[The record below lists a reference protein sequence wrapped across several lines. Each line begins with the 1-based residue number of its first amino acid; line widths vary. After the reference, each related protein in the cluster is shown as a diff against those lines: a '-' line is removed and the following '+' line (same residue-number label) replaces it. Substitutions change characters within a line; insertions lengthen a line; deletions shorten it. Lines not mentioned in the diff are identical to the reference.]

1 MSTLTS
7 SPPRTGRDGA
17 ADERERRRPADRS
30 RRRRP
35 SVGRRLATA
44 GLLAALG
51 VSLLLS
57 ALFVF
62 FRDLGHIWEI
72 LSLVLFYGS
81 AVVFPFARIPA
92 SLRDVAG
99 LNPIAQIV
107 QDVRHTVVNPGNTK
121 IPSMATA
128 IGPLEIVPI
137 LITIAILIIGFAV
150 FNRLTPK
157 FAENL

>member
-1 MSTLTS
+1 M
-7 SPPRTGRDGA
+7 
-17 ADERERRRPADRS
+17 
-30 RRRRP
+30 
-35 SVGRRLATA
+35 
-44 GLLAALG
+44 LG

-81 AVVFPFARIPA
+81 AVVFPFARIPP

-128 IGPLEIVPI
+128 IGSLEIVPI
-137 LITIAILIIGFAV
+137 LITVAILIIGFAV
-150 FNRLTPK
+150 FSRLTPK